1 MNPSAILK
9 LMSAKAAFTKNHPKF
24 SAFCKAAL
32 SRPIEPGTIIEIS
45 LQRPGEEP
53 MMANIKVQQEDLD
66 LLESLKGLSEYSW
79 KSAEKGEQTMGK
91 GCAEGC
97 IDPSEQ
103 KKLAQKMP
111 MFYYN

>member
-1 MNPSAILK
+1 MLHYNEYQEKEQVEKEKQMNPSAILK

-66 LLESLKGLSEYSW
+66 LLESLKGLSE
-79 KSAEKGEQTMGK
+79 
-91 GCAEGC
+91 
-97 IDPSEQ
+97 
-103 KKLAQKMP
+103 
-111 MFYYN
+111 

>member
-9 LMSAKAAFTKNHPKF
+9 LMSAKASFTKNHPKF

-45 LQRPGEEP
+45 RPGEEP

-66 LLESLKGLSEYSW
+66 LLESLKGLSE
-79 KSAEKGEQTMGK
+79 
-91 GCAEGC
+91 
-97 IDPSEQ
+97 
-103 KKLAQKMP
+103 
-111 MFYYN
+111 

>member
-1 MNPSAILK
+1 MSCYIIMNIRKRTSRKGETNEPFRNFKTNECKGSVY
-9 LMSAKAAFTKNHPKF
+9 KNHPKF

-66 LLESLKGLSEYSW
+66 LLESLKGLSE
-79 KSAEKGEQTMGK
+79 
-91 GCAEGC
+91 
-97 IDPSEQ
+97 
-103 KKLAQKMP
+103 
-111 MFYYN
+111 

>member
-53 MMANIKVQQEDLD
+53 MMANIKVQQKAATIRRNKKNLHKKCRCFIIIDKKFVTFDEN
-66 LLESLKGLSEYSW
+66 
-79 KSAEKGEQTMGK
+79 AE
-91 GCAEGC
+91 
-97 IDPSEQ
+97 
-103 KKLAQKMP
+103 
-111 MFYYN
+111 

>member
-66 LLESLKGLSEYSW
+66 LLESLKGLRSKAGSRRKRVNRRW
-79 KSAEKGEQTMGK
+79 KRMGRRLQRSV
-91 GCAEGC
+91 GT
-97 IDPSEQ
+97 
-103 KKLAQKMP
+103 KKTCTKNADVLL
-111 MFYYN
+111 

>member
-32 SRPIEPGTIIEIS
+32 SRLIEPGTIIS

-66 LLESLKGLSEYSW
+66 LLESLKGLSE
-79 KSAEKGEQTMGK
+79 
-91 GCAEGC
+91 
-97 IDPSEQ
+97 
-103 KKLAQKMP
+103 
-111 MFYYN
+111 

>member
-66 LLESLKGLSEYSW
+66 LLEELAEMAWKTRLINSEVS
-79 KSAEKGEQTMGK
+79 SMQQTLLDKHYLRKHGP
-91 GCAEGC
+91 GAYYG
-97 IDPSEQ
+97 Q
-103 KKLAQKMP
+103 K
-111 MFYYN
+111 

>member
-24 SAFCKAAL
+24 SAFCKAAF
-32 SRPIEPGTIIEIS
+32 SRPIEPGTIIKIS

-66 LLESLKGLSEYSW
+66 LLESLKGLSE
-79 KSAEKGEQTMGK
+79 
-91 GCAEGC
+91 
-97 IDPSEQ
+97 
-103 KKLAQKMP
+103 
-111 MFYYN
+111 

>member
-32 SRPIEPGTIIEIS
+32 SRPIEPGTIS

-66 LLESLKGLSEYSW
+66 LLESLKGLSE
-79 KSAEKGEQTMGK
+79 
-91 GCAEGC
+91 
-97 IDPSEQ
+97 
-103 KKLAQKMP
+103 
-111 MFYYN
+111 

>member
-9 LMSAKAAFTKNHPKF
+9 LMSAKAVFTTNHPKF

-66 LLESLKGLSEYSW
+66 LLESLKGLSE
-79 KSAEKGEQTMGK
+79 
-91 GCAEGC
+91 
-97 IDPSEQ
+97 
-103 KKLAQKMP
+103 
-111 MFYYN
+111 

>member
-53 MMANIKVQQEDLD
+53 MMAASILKRRHTSPIRLPGGHGAPAERISQR
-66 LLESLKGLSEYSW
+66 SLMKFVATR
-79 KSAEKGEQTMGK
+79 SAKN
-91 GCAEGC
+91 
-97 IDPSEQ
+97 SV
-103 KKLAQKMP
+103 L
-111 MFYYN
+111 

>member
-24 SAFCKAAL
+24 SAFCKAAF

-45 LQRPGEEP
+45 LHRPGEEP
-53 MMANIKVQQEDLD
+53 MMANIKVQQEDL
-66 LLESLKGLSEYSW
+66 
-79 KSAEKGEQTMGK
+79 EKGW
-91 GCAEGC
+91 AEGC

>member
-45 LQRPGEEP
+45 LQRPGE

-66 LLESLKGLSEYSW
+66 LLESLKGLSE
-79 KSAEKGEQTMGK
+79 
-91 GCAEGC
+91 
-97 IDPSEQ
+97 
-103 KKLAQKMP
+103 
-111 MFYYN
+111 

>member
-32 SRPIEPGTIIEIS
+32 SRPIEPGIS

-66 LLESLKGLSEYSW
+66 LLESLKGL
-79 KSAEKGEQTMGK
+79 AE
-91 GCAEGC
+91 
-97 IDPSEQ
+97 
-103 KKLAQKMP
+103 
-111 MFYYN
+111 

>member
-53 MMANIKVQQEDLD
+53 M
-66 LLESLKGLSEYSW
+66 
-79 KSAEKGEQTMGK
+79 
-91 GCAEGC
+91 
-97 IDPSEQ
+97 
-103 KKLAQKMP
+103 
-111 MFYYN
+111 FYYN

>member
-1 MNPSAILK
+1 MNIRKKNKSKRRTNEPFRNFKTNECKGSVLQ
-9 LMSAKAAFTKNHPKF
+9 KNHPKF

-66 LLESLKGLSEYSW
+66 LLESLKGLSE
-79 KSAEKGEQTMGK
+79 
-91 GCAEGC
+91 
-97 IDPSEQ
+97 
-103 KKLAQKMP
+103 
-111 MFYYN
+111 

>member
-9 LMSAKAAFTKNHPKF
+9 LMSAKAAFTNHPKF

-66 LLESLKGLSEYSW
+66 LLESLKGLSE
-79 KSAEKGEQTMGK
+79 
-91 GCAEGC
+91 
-97 IDPSEQ
+97 
-103 KKLAQKMP
+103 
-111 MFYYN
+111 

>member
-1 MNPSAILK
+1 MIAAEQKKQEKEQVEKEKQMNPSAILK

-66 LLESLKGLSEYSW
+66 LLESLKGLSE
-79 KSAEKGEQTMGK
+79 
-91 GCAEGC
+91 
-97 IDPSEQ
+97 
-103 KKLAQKMP
+103 
-111 MFYYN
+111 

>member
-24 SAFCKAAL
+24 SAFCKAAF

-66 LLESLKGLSEYSW
+66 LLERLKGLSE
-79 KSAEKGEQTMGK
+79 
-91 GCAEGC
+91 
-97 IDPSEQ
+97 
-103 KKLAQKMP
+103 
-111 MFYYN
+111 